1 MDVCLIYKS
10 ACVGSELVQMT
21 SYTAYRILD
30 VWVPSFA
37 VGFIF
42 VFLFLFVIFKVVM
55 KLRRRKQKLVNRWF
69 FEILRLAFRDLKRD
83 KYGRNSIY
91 GHEIGQVSFALVV
104 IISVPVLVGACFI
117 TFWNIYMVE
126 EQIGSECNTH
136 YDCFPIE
143 NGNRLQENPVNNCSS
158 WPPDTHYRCYRLV
171 YNYVQGVSATG
182 GILFFASVMLK
193 IYTVTLVAP
202 YNLQNVCWKWIC
214 YGLVIISGSTI
225 TILFILLHMSI
236 SHTQDTVFRTATY
249 KIQFVIYSFLLFV
262 VFIFTGPLLI
272 YGIECESLQK
282 IREEDDDENDFANT
296 V

>member
-1 MDVCLIYKS
+1 
-10 ACVGSELVQMT
+10 MT
-21 SYTAYRILD
+21 SFTAYQILD

-42 VFLFLFVIFKVVM
+42 ASLFLFVVFKVGM

-83 KYGRNSIY
+83 KHGRNSIY
-91 GHEIGQVSFALVV
+91 GHEIGQVSFALLV
-104 IISVPVLVGACFI
+104 IISVPVIVGACFI

-126 EQIGSECNTH
+126 EQIDSECNTH
-136 YDCFPIE
+136 FDCFPIE
-143 NGNRLQENPVNNCSS
+143 NGHILQKTPVNNCSS
-158 WPPDTHYRCYRLV
+158 WPPDTQYRCYRLV

-193 IYTVTLVAP
+193 IYIVTLVAP
-202 YNLQNVCWKWIC
+202 YNIQNVCCKWIC
-214 YGLVIISGSTI
+214 YGIVIISGSTI
-225 TILFILLHMSI
+225 TVLFILLQTSI

-249 KIQFVIYSFLLFV
+249 KIQFILYSFLLFV
-262 VFIFTGPLLI
+262 VFILTGPLLI
-272 YGIECESLQK
+272 YGVECEPSQR
-282 IREEDDDENDFANT
+282 ISEEDDMDNLEN